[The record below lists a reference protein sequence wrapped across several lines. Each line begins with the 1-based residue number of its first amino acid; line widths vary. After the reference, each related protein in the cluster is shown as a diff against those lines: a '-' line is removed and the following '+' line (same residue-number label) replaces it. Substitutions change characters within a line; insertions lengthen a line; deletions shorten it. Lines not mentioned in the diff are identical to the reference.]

1 MTTPLIITSPDTHV
15 HIHADDAVYA
25 AAVAAGIITAP
36 IAAGFHPT
44 VTAEAWAA
52 HIAAQNAPPAPAE
65 DAGEEDAG
73 EEEAAPPAQPDPA
86 PAA

>member
-1 MTTPLIITSPDTHV
+1 MPTPLIITSTDTHV

-52 HIAAQNAPPAPAE
+52 HIAAQNAAPAPPDN
-65 DAGEEDAG
+65 DA
-73 EEEAAPPAQPDPA
+73 EEEAPPAQPDPA